1 MLEVGAVLSSPVGP
15 FILSCSQ
22 WLVVWGGF
30 RCRLVRGG
38 RVCLRGSSNA
48 GHPTRPAAQSAASPS
63 PPRQAQSDAEA
74 LAGALDKDEGRA
86 SPCTPSTPSVCSPP
100 SAASSVSSAGKN
112 ICSSCGLEI
121 LDRYLLKVRQGRVV
135 ACVLAGCGL

>member
-1 MLEVGAVLSSPVGP
+1 MLKVGAVLSSPVGP
-15 FILSCSQ
+15 FILSCSP
-22 WLVVWGGF
+22 WLVVWGGIS
-30 RCRLVRGG
+30 LSVRSRRPGLSP
-38 RVCLRGSSNA
+38 RQQQRWAPDS
-48 GHPTRPAAQSAASPS
+48 PAAQSAASPS

-100 SAASSVSSAGKN
+100 SAASSVPSAGKN

>member
-1 MLEVGAVLSSPVGP
+1 MA
-15 FILSCSQ
+15 
-22 WLVVWGGF
+22 
-30 RCRLVRGG
+30 CRLGADFVVGWFAEA
-38 RVCLRGSSNA
+38 RVCLRGCSNV

-63 PPRQAQSDAEA
+63 PLRQAQSDAEA
-74 LAGALDKDEGRA
+74 LAGGLDKDEGRA

-100 SAASSVSSAGKN
+100 SAASSVPSAGKN

-135 ACVLAGCGL
+135 VCVLAGCGLRP